1 MIVSISEAKA
11 NMSKLMRLLESGQE
25 KEIIVCH
32 RGTPVFRWLPISAA
46 SEEPRP
52 FGIYKD
58 KYPNVSE
65 GDFFALDEE
74 IASEFRAN

>member
-25 KEIIVCH
+25 KEIVVCK
-32 RGTPVFRWLPISAA
+32 RGTPVFRWELISEA
-46 SEEPRP
+46 EEPRP

-74 IASEFRAN
+74 IASEFGAN